1 MFDYIICYHL
11 LLFNSNMEMKVSL
24 RGHKATQ
31 LSINVVCDKDE
42 IVPTVILFTAVWS
55 YLSKGIW

>member
-42 IVPTVILFTAVWS
+42 IVPTVILFTAV
-55 YLSKGIW
+55 